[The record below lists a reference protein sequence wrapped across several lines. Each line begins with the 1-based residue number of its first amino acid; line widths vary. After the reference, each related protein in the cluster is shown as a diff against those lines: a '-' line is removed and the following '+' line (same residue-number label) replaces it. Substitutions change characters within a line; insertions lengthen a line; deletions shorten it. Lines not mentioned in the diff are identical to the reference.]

1 MAELISDNWIF
12 FLLALV
18 IGIAVAWWIFA
29 ASRKTRIERTDT
41 PSVGEGAPARRNQA
55 LIDTPPATAAGT
67 GEVPPATPAGLAG
80 AGEAVAA
87 AAEPVKAVP
96 ASGSADD
103 LKKIKGIGPKLE
115 KLLHS
120 NGVTSYAQ
128 IAVWEDAEID
138 RIDAQLGTFQGR
150 IRRDDW
156 PAQARLLAAGDVADS
171 RAGSARANRS
181 RAATRR
187 IPGRL
192 WEPHR
197 CRPIYRVSPPGK
209 RFG

>member
-29 ASRKTRIERTDT
+29 ASRKTRIERTDA
-41 PSVGEGAPARRNQA
+41 PPVGESAPARRNQA

-67 GEVPPATPAGLAG
+67 GEIPPATPAGLAG

-87 AAEPVKAVP
+87 AAEPVKAAP
-96 ASGSADD
+96 AAASGATDD

-120 NGVTSYAQ
+120 LGVTSYAQ
-128 IAVWEDAEID
+128 IAAWDDAEID

-156 PAQARLLAAGDVADS
+156 PAPARLRTAGDVA
-171 RAGSARANRS
+171 GF
-181 RAATRR
+181 
-187 IPGRL
+187 
-192 WEPHR
+192 EH
-197 CRPIYRVSPPGK
+197 
-209 RFG
+209 RFGKS

>member
-29 ASRKTRIERTDT
+29 ASRKTRIERTDA
-41 PSVGEGAPARRNQA
+41 PPVGESAPARRNQA

-67 GEVPPATPAGLAG
+67 GEIPPATPAGLAG

-87 AAEPVKAVP
+87 AAEPVKAAP
-96 ASGSADD
+96 AAASGATDD

-120 NGVTSYAQ
+120 IGVTSYAQ
-128 IAVWEDAEID
+128 IAAWDDAEID

-156 PAQARLLAAGDVADS
+156 PAQARLLAAGDVAGFES
-171 RAGSARANRS
+171 
-181 RAATRR
+181 
-187 IPGRL
+187 
-192 WEPHR
+192 
-197 CRPIYRVSPPGK
+197 
-209 RFG
+209 RFGKS

>member
-29 ASRKTRIERTDT
+29 ASRKTRIERTDA
-41 PSVGEGAPARRNQA
+41 PPVGESAPARRNITKTLA
-55 LIDTPPATAAGT
+55 PGAYGAGT

-120 NGVTSYAQ
+120 IGVTSYAQ
-128 IAVWEDAEID
+128 IAAWDDAEID

-156 PAQARLLAAGDVADS
+156 PAQARLLAAG
-171 RAGSARANRS
+171 AGAGLER
-181 RAATRR
+181 
-187 IPGRL
+187 
-192 WEPHR
+192 
-197 CRPIYRVSPPGK
+197 
-209 RFG
+209 RFGNS